1 MVRWK
6 EETGK
11 EEGGKAEVAAV
22 RRRKRRRKRS
32 LRRSTRI
39 VMHVEWIVLTVGKG
53 KDGQRENGSRV

>member
-1 MVRWK
+1 M
-6 EETGK
+6 
-11 EEGGKAEVAAV
+11 AAV

-32 LRRSTRI
+32 LRRSI

>member
-32 LRRSTRI
+32 LRRSI